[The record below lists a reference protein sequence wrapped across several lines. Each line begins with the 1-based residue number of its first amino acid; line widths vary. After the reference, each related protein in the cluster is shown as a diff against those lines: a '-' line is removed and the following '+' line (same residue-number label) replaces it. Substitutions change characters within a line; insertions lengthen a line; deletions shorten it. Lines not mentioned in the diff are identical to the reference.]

1 MKKDKIEPYGGEELK
16 SLILKRRRQK
26 IEEKRQRQLR
36 AAAFR
41 HNLDDQQYQQELES
55 SKNNPTGA
63 NPCLIENTLIFY
75 FTKKKKPL
83 RFVPSGTWS
92 FQNIHVGRTQDLEKE
107 LMCRAGH
114 NLSLKTRW
122 HARCD
127 VCKTGIKTRSA
138 ADKNLYC
145 RVCDYDICNS
155 CAEKQSKT
163 FDRAKATYFEKLNM
177 KKSIDH
183 NISYDYHLPETYL
196 SCNSSCSFLLQ
207 IPNQFVE
214 KNKDKYTVNM
224 HIQLSALPN
233 SGASASLIR
242 FVPPT
247 FSKSR
252 RRNRC
257 SLAIDEDGEIICPIG
272 DVALL
277 DNLENSPQKKGK
289 RVILKD
295 TWHVITIFVD
305 ANAGTLQIAIDGN
318 PSYLFNNINTN
329 DLQLRNKIILF
340 GGGEK
345 GQSRGGNLRLLTFD
359 AGVTKRVNEL
369 KTSFLK
375 NLAGE
380 IVLFNRED
388 DYQDLSFVSKTL
400 SPYGYNISQV
410 ESNENAY
417 SYLKKMFQPGLSC
430 LLTFNPDSSANK
442 EMISAMRNTPEYKK
456 EFTNLVIV
464 QVKKT
469 HNKEIIEKQLNDTG
483 TISSFDDLKAA
494 GICAIDQKVK
504 ILNVGDEVY
513 ANAIYRGR
521 KRSVQG
527 TIMAAYKDG
536 KYRIKYHS
544 TYYGVKTVDKSDI
557 QIDDESKII
566 VVTVEWKYIL
576 DVLPT
581 IAAYTSNVKWASDA
595 KPEEGNDNGDY

>member
-1 MKKDKIEPYGGEELK
+1 MGALKFLNMPNVTAEDVLDIFELADFNDDGVIDYHEYIDALRDPCKVVGEEEDDGDEKTNNEKEGGTRQNVRKDKIEPYGGEELK

-138 ADKNLYC
+138 ADKNLC
-145 RVCDYDICNS
+145 CQVCDYDICNS

-277 DNLENSPQKKGK
+277 DNLENSPPEE
-289 RVILKD
+289 R
-295 TWHVITIFVD
+295 
-305 ANAGTLQIAIDGN
+305 
-318 PSYLFNNINTN
+318 
-329 DLQLRNKIILF
+329 
-340 GGGEK
+340 EK
-345 GQSRGGNLRLLTFD
+345 GYIKGYM
-359 AGVTKRVNEL
+359 AC
-369 KTSFLK
+369 
-375 NLAGE
+375 
-380 IVLFNRED
+380 
-388 DYQDLSFVSKTL
+388 Y
-400 SPYGYNISQV
+400 YNI
-410 ESNENAY
+410 
-417 SYLKKMFQPGLSC
+417 C
-430 LLTFNPDSSANK
+430 
-442 EMISAMRNTPEYKK
+442 
-456 EFTNLVIV
+456 
-464 QVKKT
+464 
-469 HNKEIIEKQLNDTG
+469 
-483 TISSFDDLKAA
+483 
-494 GICAIDQKVK
+494 
-504 ILNVGDEVY
+504 
-513 ANAIYRGR
+513 
-521 KRSVQG
+521 
-527 TIMAAYKDG
+527 
-536 KYRIKYHS
+536 
-544 TYYGVKTVDKSDI
+544 
-557 QIDDESKII
+557 
-566 VVTVEWKYIL
+566 
-576 DVLPT
+576 
-581 IAAYTSNVKWASDA
+581 
-595 KPEEGNDNGDY
+595 